1 MFRQE
6 KYMCLSDPNIPA
18 AILSKAAQHCWQRKS
33 QSVSTSEAIQC
44 IASFLSSGYAVVL
57 TGAGVNV
64 DSGLKAYRERMGDTQ
79 IQTTRVRTTPSLI
92 GCHVLKSDYSK
103 ADFCPGSL

>member
-6 KYMCLSDPNIPA
+6 KYMCLSDINIPA
-18 AILSKAAQHCWQRKS
+18 AILSKAAQRKS
-33 QSVSTSEAIQC
+33 QSVSTSEAVQRIAA
-44 IASFLSSGYAVVL
+44 IASFFSSGYAVVL

-79 IQTTRVRTTPSLI
+79 IQTTSVRTTPSLI